1 MPVKARVGR
10 LRKRSA
16 TKVQAATRAKPRRE
30 QSEKRPLWTCPAC
43 GHRFVTRNMWHSCR
57 RYPLSYF
64 FKNKD
69 PVVRQLFDQYLA
81 LVSEF
86 GPVIMSP
93 VKTGIAFQVRVRF
106 AGATPRKRWLSCALW
121 LKRRVDHPL
130 FYRIESVTPRDHIH
144 RFRLTCAADLR
155 DKNLK
160 ALLREAYAVGC
171 QEHIYAR

>member
-1 MPVKARVGR
+1 MTQTKHKQAR
-10 LRKRSA
+10 KQ
-16 TKVQAATRAKPRRE
+16 KV
-30 QSEKRPLWTCPAC
+30 RPLWTCPAC
-43 GHRFVTRNMWHSCR
+43 RHRFVTRNMWHSCR

-64 FKNKD
+64 FKDKD
-69 PVVRQLFDQYLA
+69 TVVRQLFDQYLA

-121 LKRRVDHPL
+121 LKRRVEHPL

-144 RFRLTCAADLR
+144 HFRLTCAAGLR
-155 DKNLK
+155 DKSLK
-160 ALLREAYAVGC
+160 AFLREAYAVGC
-171 QEHIYAR
+171 QEHLHAR